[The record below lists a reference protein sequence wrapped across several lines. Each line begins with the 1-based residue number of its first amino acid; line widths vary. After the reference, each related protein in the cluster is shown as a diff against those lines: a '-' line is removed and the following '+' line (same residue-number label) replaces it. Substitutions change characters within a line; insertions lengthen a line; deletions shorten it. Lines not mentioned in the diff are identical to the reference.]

1 MARRQLTPEERIAK
15 TISEDVHS
23 SNGLNE
29 SLYGHQVLPGD
40 TPVDRLVNH
49 IDQAYMDWDIKDLKF
64 QAVVQKLLGEIPS
77 EQEWTRLIMASSQN
91 SELKKKLLHGVGAA
105 AAVQAVAQQA
115 PVPGAGGQSAAQSGQ
130 QPVQGR
136 VAGFKAH
143 PRLRGQGKSGTVYF
157 NRGTKVQLSNIRP
170 HPSNP
175 NVFVGEYISGPSSGM
190 SITFNRKNVLQIV

>member
-1 MARRQLTPEERIAK
+1 MARKKLTPEERIARV
-15 TISEDVHS
+15 ISEDVRS

-29 SLYGHQVLPGD
+29 SLYGHQVLRGD

-49 IDQAYMDWDIKDLKF
+49 IDQAYMDWDIKDSKF
-64 QAVVQKLLGEIPS
+64 QAVVQKLLGKIPS

-91 SELKKKLLHGVGAA
+91 PELKKELLWGVGAA
-105 AAVQAVAQQA
+105 AVVQAVAQQA
-115 PVPGAGGQSAAQSGQ
+115 PAPGAGGQSAAQSGQ

-136 VAGFKAH
+136 VAGFKAR
-143 PRLRGQGKSGTVYF
+143 PGLRGQGKSGTVHF

-170 HPSNP
+170 HPNNP